1 VQARFYFAS
10 TNFDPQSLHKY
21 AYANCDPVS
30 TIDPSGK
37 FTLVE
42 ILVVVAIVAILLAVI
57 LKPLARMK
65 TWARKTKL
73 QNDVEVKFLEN
84 EKMADF
90 FKRFTIGWS
99 ELHNIPEI
107 NRLGEIAKN
116 VKMVDRFI
124 KAFTFFN
131 DTRILADE
139 ERMRA
144 FMVACAFA
152 GKDLEENGNLDATDQ
167 VVQTF
172 LGEGKTWNTL
182 SKEEVIELGN
192 TMMFR
197 SGYAPENLKDFIVE
211 LENLIQSA
219 QSLSW

>member
-57 LKPLARMK
+57 LKPLPRMK

-73 QNDVEVKFLEN
+73 QNDVEVKLLEN

-107 NRLGEIAKN
+107 NRLGEIGKN

-124 KAFTFFN
+124 KAFIF
-131 DTRILADE
+131 
-139 ERMRA
+139 
-144 FMVACAFA
+144 
-152 GKDLEENGNLDATDQ
+152 
-167 VVQTF
+167 
-172 LGEGKTWNTL
+172 
-182 SKEEVIELGN
+182 EVIELGN